1 MNRLGKVIGIILIIT
16 FFSLYFSKYNMDYNQ
31 NKKIL
36 TEEAIIEY
44 EKDLKDGKEINP
56 EKYQE
61 PEKNYNNKVDIVDL
75 KTSKIIEKGFKKG
88 LRLLMKSLK
97 YLENS

>member
-1 MNRLGKVIGIILIIT
+1 MNRLGKVAGIALIIL

-44 EKDLKDGKEINP
+44 EKDIKEGKEINP

-61 PEKNYNNKVDIVDL
+61 PEKNYNNKVAEVGL